1 MSIIFDKIR
10 LLLNKKFS
18 FDFNQIELE
27 TQFEAE
33 LGVDSREMIE
43 LINELE
49 MVFKITINL
58 DDIDKIVKEG
68 RIITVKDVVNYIADK
83 KEIL

>member
-10 LLLNKKFS
+10 MLLNKKFS

-27 TQFEAE
+27 TKFEAE

-49 MVFKITINL
+49 IVFKITINL

-83 KEIL
+83 KGIN

>member
-1 MSIIFDKIR
+1 
-10 LLLNKKFS
+10 
-18 FDFNQIELE
+18 
-27 TQFEAE
+27 
-33 LGVDSREMIE
+33 MIE